1 MMMRTS
7 NILTDEAGV
16 YVVQLIEDNQ
26 LIESRR
32 LEGKSIAY
40 ATDVAENWESGLI
53 QLLTEN

>member
-1 MMMRTS
+1 MRTS